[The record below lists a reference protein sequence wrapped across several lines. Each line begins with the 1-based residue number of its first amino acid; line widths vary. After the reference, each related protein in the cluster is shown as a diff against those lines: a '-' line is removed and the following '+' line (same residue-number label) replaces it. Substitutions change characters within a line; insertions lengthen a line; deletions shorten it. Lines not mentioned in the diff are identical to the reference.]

1 MVGWTLKG
9 TQTRKDI
16 WLRTASNWW
25 ISFFGDRTGIEW
37 NVAVGFWQRAQP
49 QPLWTRDSHARLP
62 GVDEGSF
69 ANAWRGLTRFVRQ
82 EQNAWIHCGMTIL
95 VVLAGFLFKI
105 TNVEWLAVVFAI
117 GLVLAGEAI
126 NSAIER
132 LSDVVQPERDDRI
145 RDVKDISA
153 GA

>member
-1 MVGWTLKG
+1 
-9 TQTRKDI
+9 
-16 WLRTASNWW
+16 
-25 ISFFGDRTGIEW
+25 
-37 NVAVGFWQRAQP
+37 
-49 QPLWTRDSHARLP
+49 
-62 GVDEGSF
+62 
-69 ANAWRGLTRFVRQ
+69 
-82 EQNAWIHCGMTIL
+82 MTIL